1 MKIMTQPEQKFQIRK
16 VGHLVNI
23 SLATGHS
30 LAVMYGGFSPWW
42 VTTGV
47 VLAVVGFLAME
58 A

>member
-1 MKIMTQPEQKFQIRK
+1 MTQPEQKFQIRK